1 VLLEGRPVKQIRKG
15 KVVYEGFE
23 FTITAVYDEED
34 EWLPAWDADAEL
46 AVVGNP
52 APRIDGAKRVSG
64 AARFTVDIQL
74 PRMLHAAVLRSP
86 VANGSVERLDLE
98 AARAAPGVRAVI
110 GPDEQI
116 GAGRSPLTR
125 SPEFVGE
132 PIAVVAAETLDQAR
146 AALARLAPQIDALPF
161 EVDLEAGL
169 RAQRFTDD
177 PSEALRGDPGS
188 YESGE
193 VRIELEVATQFH
205 IQSPLEPHAAV
216 ADWQDDEL
224 TVWSSTQGIF
234 AVRHELAARFGLP
247 TSQVRV
253 IADFIGG
260 GFGSKIDAGTE
271 GILAAELSRRVRRP
285 VSLVFTRHE
294 ELLAGGHRASTRQT
308 IRLAA
313 REDGSLVASECDA
326 LIGMGSRG
334 GGLMPM
340 VHAPAMSAYRSENAH
355 TMRFPVRLNLRPVNA
370 FRAPGFVEGTTG
382 YEQAIDELA
391 AALRIDPLELR
402 RRVHS
407 DRDQGADKPYS
418 AKSLLA
424 CYDRVAALSNWH
436 ERDRL
441 RDEPHD
447 DGLLRGLGCAG
458 QFWFGSSQPCAATV
472 SIGADGIVTVV
483 TGIQDI
489 GTGALT
495 VAQIVAAE
503 ELGLPLDR
511 VRVVGGDTRPN
522 VHGPTS
528 GGSITTA
535 SISPAVRAAAASARR
550 SLLDLAG
557 QAFEI
562 SPEDLI
568 LRDGRIQSR
577 DHALDAAYT
586 DLTSTLG
593 NMTIAGSGART
604 LSSEEH
610 SIQTWGC
617 QVAQVAVDL
626 GLGRV
631 VVERV
636 WAVHDVGRIINPLTA
651 SSQAEGGILQGVGY
665 ALMEERVIDPTTGA
679 PTNATL
685 DDYKLPT
692 IADTPAIVVEFIDIP
707 DTIAGN
713 TGAKGLGE
721 PPIIP
726 TAAAVANAFA
736 HATGR
741 RCRELPLTPA
751 RVLEALA

>member
-1 VLLEGRPVKQIRKG
+1 VKQIRKG
-15 KVVYEGFE
+15 TVVYEGFE
-23 FTITAVYDEED
+23 FSITAVFDEED

-46 AVVGNP
+46 SVVGNP

-64 AARFTVDIQL
+64 AARYTVDIQL

-86 VANGSVERLDLE
+86 VANGTVEAIDLD
-98 AARAAPGVRAVI
+98 AARSAPGVRAVI

-116 GAGRSPLTR
+116 GTGPSPLTGA
-125 SPEFVGE
+125 PEWVGA
-132 PIAVVAAETLDQAR
+132 PIAVVAAETYDQAR
-146 AALARLAPQIDALPF
+146 AALALLAPTIDALPF

-169 RAQRFTDD
+169 RSQRFTDE
-177 PSEALRGDPGS
+177 PVESVRGEPGS
-188 YESGE
+188 YETGD
-193 VRIELEVATQFH
+193 VKVELEVVTQFH
-205 IQSPLEPHAAV
+205 IQNPLEPHAAV

-224 TVWSSTQGIF
+224 TVWSSTQGMF
-234 AVRHELAARFGLP
+234 AVRQELAARFGLP
-247 TSQVRV
+247 TSRVRV
-253 IADFIGG
+253 IAEFIGG

-271 GILAAELSRRVRRP
+271 GILAAEISRRTRRP
-285 VSLVFTRHE
+285 CSLVFSRHE
-294 ELLAGGHRASTRQT
+294 EMLAGGHRASTRQT

-313 REDGSLVASECDA
+313 REDGTLVASECDA

-334 GGLMPM
+334 AGLMPM

-355 TMRFPVRLNLRPVNA
+355 AMRFPVKLNLRPVNA

-391 AALRIDPLELR
+391 AALKLDPLELR
-402 RRVHS
+402 RRAHS
-407 DRDQGADKPYS
+407 DRDQNADKPYS

-424 CYDRVAALSNWH
+424 CYERAADLSAWH

-441 RDEPHD
+441 RDEARG
-447 DGLLRGLGCAG
+447 DGLLRGLGCAS
-458 QFWFGSSQPCAATV
+458 QLWFGSSQPCSATV

-483 TGIQDI
+483 TGVQDI
-489 GTGALT
+489 GTGAHT

-511 VRVVGGDTRPN
+511 VRVVAGDTRPN

-535 SISPAVRAAAASARR
+535 SITPAVRAAAASARR

-557 QAFEI
+557 QTYEI
-562 SPEDLI
+562 SPEDLL

-586 DLTSTLG
+586 ELTNGLG
-593 NMTIAGSGART
+593 NMTVDGAGART
-604 LSSEEH
+604 LSSEEY

-617 QVAQVAVDL
+617 QIAQVAVDP

-631 VVERV
+631 LVERV

-685 DDYKLPT
+685 DDYKMPT
-692 IADTPAIVVEFIDIP
+692 IADTPSIVVEFINIP

-726 TAAAVANAFA
+726 TAAAIANAFA

>member
-1 VLLEGRPVKQIRKG
+1 VKQIRRG
-15 KVVYEGFE
+15 KMVYEGFE
-23 FTITAVYDEED
+23 FTITAVYDEAD

-46 AVVGNP
+46 AVVGHP
-52 APRIDGAKRVSG
+52 VPRIDGPKRVSG

-74 PRMLHAAVLRSP
+74 PRMLHAAVFRSP
-86 VANGSVERLDLE
+86 VANGRVERLDLE
-98 AARAAPGVRAVI
+98 AARRAPGVRAVI
-110 GPDEQI
+110 GPAEQI
-116 GAGRSPLTR
+116 GEGASPLRTT
-125 SPEFVGE
+125 PEFVGE
-132 PIAVVAAETLDQAR
+132 PIAVVAAETLEQAR
-146 AALARLAPQIDALPF
+146 AALALLAPEIDALPF
-161 EVDLEAGL
+161 EVDLESGL
-169 RAQRFTDD
+169 RAQRFTSD
-177 PSEALRGDPGS
+177 PAESVRGEPDSFETGD
-188 YESGE
+188 
-193 VRIELEVATQFH
+193 VRVELEVETQFH
-205 IQSPLEPHAAV
+205 IQTPLEPHAAV
-216 ADWQDDEL
+216 ADWQEDEL

-234 AVRHELAARFGLP
+234 GVRSELATRFGL
-247 TSQVRV
+247 SSSRVRV

-260 GFGSKIDAGTE
+260 GFGSKVDAGTE
-271 GILAAELSRRVRRP
+271 GILAAELSRRTGRP

-294 ELLAGGHRASTRQT
+294 ELLAGGHRASTLQT

-313 REDGSLVASECDA
+313 RADGTLVASECDA

-334 GGLMPM
+334 GGMMPM

-355 TMRFPVRLNLRPVNA
+355 AMRFPVKLNLRPVNA

-382 YEQAIDELA
+382 YEQAMDELA
-391 AALRIDPLELR
+391 SALGIDPLDLR
-402 RRVHS
+402 RHAHS

-424 CYDRVAALSNWH
+424 CYDRAAKLSRWG

-441 RDEPHD
+441 RDTAHA
-447 DGLLRGLGCAG
+447 DGLLRGLGCAS
-458 QFWFGSSQPCAATV
+458 QLWFGSSQPCAATV

-483 TGIQDI
+483 TGVQDI
-489 GTGALT
+489 GTGAHT

-511 VRVVGGDTRPN
+511 VRVVAGDTRPN
-522 VHGPTS
+522 VYGPTS

-550 SLLDLAG
+550 GLLELAA
-557 QAFEI
+557 QEYEI
-562 SPEDLI
+562 SPEDLVF
-568 LRDGRIQSR
+568 RDGRIQSL
-577 DHALDAAYT
+577 DHALDRSYT
-586 DLTSTLG
+586 DLTGTLG
-593 NMTIAGSGART
+593 NMTVDGAGART
-604 LSSEEH
+604 LNSEEY

-617 QVAQVAVDL
+617 QIAQVAVDP
-626 GLGRV
+626 GLGSV
-631 VVERV
+631 IVEHI

-665 ALMEERVIDPTTGA
+665 ALMEERVVDPTTGA

-685 DDYKLPT
+685 DDYKVPT
-692 IADTPAIVVEFIDIP
+692 IADTPAIVVEFIDLP
-707 DTIAGN
+707 DPIAGS

-726 TAAAVANAFA
+726 TAAAIANAFA

-741 RCRELPLTPA
+741 RPRALPLTPA